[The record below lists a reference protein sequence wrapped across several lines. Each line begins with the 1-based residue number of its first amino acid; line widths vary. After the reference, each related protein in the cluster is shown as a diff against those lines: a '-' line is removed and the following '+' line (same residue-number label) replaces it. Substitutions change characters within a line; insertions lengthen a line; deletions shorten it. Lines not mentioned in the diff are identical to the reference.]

1 MIGADGVETLAS
13 CLSTQE
19 EETQTLAMAALLG
32 LSTELEAKE
41 RISNACTEQLMRLQY
56 SPSPQL
62 KSNTENLISS
72 ISEFPAARA
81 KFEKSVLVVS

>member
-1 MIGADGVETLAS
+1 MIGASGVELLAE
-13 CLSTQE
+13 CLQIQE

-41 RISNACTEQLMRLQY
+41 RISDACVEDLMRLQY

-62 KSNTENLISS
+62 
-72 ISEFPAARA
+72 
-81 KFEKSVLVVS
+81 VSWNSLASCFDGRSPQTS